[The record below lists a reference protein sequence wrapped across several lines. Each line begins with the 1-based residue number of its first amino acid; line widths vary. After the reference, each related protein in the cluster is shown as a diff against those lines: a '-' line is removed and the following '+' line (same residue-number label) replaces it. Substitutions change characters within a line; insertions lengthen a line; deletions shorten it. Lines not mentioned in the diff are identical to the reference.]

1 MQKIA
6 ATIIEGL
13 GGFDN
18 IVTVNN
24 CISRLRVDVKDMS
37 AVNEELLK
45 KTGSMG
51 FVKPSATHIQVIYG
65 PKVEAIADAVRSVM
79 KY

>member
-1 MQKIA
+1 
-6 ATIIEGL
+6 
-13 GGFDN
+13 
-18 IVTVNN
+18 
-24 CISRLRVDVKDMS
+24 MS
-37 AVNEELLK
+37 LVNEDLLK

-65 PKVEAIADAVRSVM
+65 PKVEGIADAVRAVM